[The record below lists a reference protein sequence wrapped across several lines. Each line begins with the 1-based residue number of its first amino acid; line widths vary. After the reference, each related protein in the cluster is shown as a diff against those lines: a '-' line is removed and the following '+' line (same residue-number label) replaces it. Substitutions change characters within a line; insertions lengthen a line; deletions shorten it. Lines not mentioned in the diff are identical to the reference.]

1 MTDEIKFQRKT
12 FDYWNCY
19 SYIIIKNRPVL
30 LNLQM
35 ASEKSIEGFLM
46 QPSIPYYLIKLD
58 EGQFPTADSWKSII
72 VHPPLFFPV
81 VFFPVYDPSTLFT
94 SPSFFVTTM
103 INENK

>member
-1 MTDEIKFQRKT
+1 MITGIVFRT
-12 FDYWNCY
+12 
-19 SYIIIKNRPVL
+19 SSLKNRPIL
-30 LNLQM
+30 LNLRM
-35 ASEKSIEGFLM
+35 ASEKSTEGFLM

-72 VHPPLFFPV
+72 VHPPLLLFPI
-81 VFFPVYDPSTLFT
+81 VFSPVYDPSTLFT